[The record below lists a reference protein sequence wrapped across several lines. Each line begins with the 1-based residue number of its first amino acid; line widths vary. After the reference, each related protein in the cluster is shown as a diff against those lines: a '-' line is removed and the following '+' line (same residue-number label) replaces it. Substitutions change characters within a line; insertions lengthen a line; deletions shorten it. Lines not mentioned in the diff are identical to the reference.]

1 MLALN
6 LTFAGGVKLGTLR
19 GTNAKL
25 GEEHDRTRLG

>member
-19 GTNAKL
+19 GTIVKL
-25 GEEHDRTRLG
+25 GEEHAQN